1 MIEFTALEFVLLL
14 GNLVLVV
21 LYYQLS
27 TKTRQHEFA
36 MAAILHGIHT
46 NKLKIVETDR
56 GLKVDLI

>member
-14 GNLVLVV
+14 GNVVLLVLYH
-21 LYYQLS
+21 LLS
-27 TKTRQHEFA
+27 NKTRQHEFA

>member
-46 NKLKIVETDR
+46 KKLKIVETDR

>member
-1 MIEFTALEFVLLL
+1 MIEFTALEFVLLFANAIL
-14 GNLVLVV
+14 LV

-27 TKTRQHEFA
+27 SKTKQHEYA